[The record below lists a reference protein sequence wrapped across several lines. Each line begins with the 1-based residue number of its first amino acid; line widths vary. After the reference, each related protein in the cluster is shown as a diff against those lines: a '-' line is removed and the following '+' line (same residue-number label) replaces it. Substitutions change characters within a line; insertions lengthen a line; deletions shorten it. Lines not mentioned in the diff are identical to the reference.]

1 MSEDKRYTAIL
12 NGTIVESGHASLQPM
27 RLCCLAVDPWLN
39 SNNVL
44 KIKFGDLIGSKSGG
58 SDKAQRETLE
68 KICTKLNIP
77 FNKIERV
84 ANKLFGAD
92 SNTFRLGQI
101 NSWQQEIPSKK

>member
-44 KIKFGDLIGSKSGG
+44 KIKFGDLIGSKGGG
-58 SDKAQRETLE
+58 SDEAQRETLE
-68 KICTKLNIP
+68 KSAPNLTYHLTKL
-77 FNKIERV
+77 R
-84 ANKLFGAD
+84 KL
-92 SNTFRLGQI
+92 QI
-101 NSWQQEIPSKK
+101 NFLAQTVTPLDWVK